1 MKIRDQVEIVAML
14 GIIALGALSLL
25 LVLGIMP
32 MRLLTWLI
40 ALVR

>member
-14 GIIALGALSLL
+14 GIIALGTLSLL

-32 MRLLTWLI
+32 MRILTWFI